1 MGYFP
6 FKVSRLLVDNYLHNT
21 TSGPNIEMIELSTL
35 EWLILLMV
43 VIVFVWILIILQARS
58 FGSHQFELDA
68 LNEHN
73 RTAGGN
79 SGTKGI
85 ENA

>member
-1 MGYFP
+1 MSYFP
-6 FKVSRLLVDNYLHNT
+6 FIVSRLLVDNYLYNT

-43 VIVFVWILIILQARS
+43 VIVSVWILIILQARS
-58 FGSHQFELDA
+58 FGAHQFELEA

-73 RTAGGN
+73 RPAGSN
-79 SGTKGI
+79 NHTKGS
-85 ENA
+85 EA